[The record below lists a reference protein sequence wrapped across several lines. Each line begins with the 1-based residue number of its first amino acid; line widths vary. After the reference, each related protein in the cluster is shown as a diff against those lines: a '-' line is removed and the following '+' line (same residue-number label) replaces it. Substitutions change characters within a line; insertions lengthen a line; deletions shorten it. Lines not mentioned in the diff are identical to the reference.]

1 MLEIAI
7 CDDEMSVL
15 SQVEELVFKLA
26 DKHDMKIEVDC
37 YRDGSEL
44 ADNVDEGKRYDIIYL
59 DIEMERENGVTVARR
74 IREKDKDALL
84 IYVTSHESFAKEA
97 FEVSA
102 YRFITK
108 PIDGMLF
115 EKYFVSACDEIELL
129 PHFFHFQYNKVPY
142 MVAINEI
149 IYLQSDLRVTY
160 IITKD
165 NSQKC
170 YEKLNDIEDKFNKLG
185 IRFLRPH
192 QSFLVNAKYIEI
204 YTYDSLTLRDGTTIS
219 ISARRRKVFN
229 EQFCKLKGDSIIV

>member
-1 MLEIAI
+1 
-7 CDDEMSVL
+7 
-15 SQVEELVFKLA
+15 
-26 DKHDMKIEVDC
+26 
-37 YRDGSEL
+37 
-44 ADNVDEGKRYDIIYL
+44 
-59 DIEMERENGVTVARR
+59 
-74 IREKDKDALL
+74 
-84 IYVTSHESFAKEA
+84 
-97 FEVSA
+97 
-102 YRFITK
+102 
-108 PIDGMLF
+108 
-115 EKYFVSACDEIELL
+115 
-129 PHFFHFQYNKVPY
+129 

>member
-1 MLEIAI
+1 
-7 CDDEMSVL
+7 
-15 SQVEELVFKLA
+15 
-26 DKHDMKIEVDC
+26 
-37 YRDGSEL
+37 
-44 ADNVDEGKRYDIIYL
+44 
-59 DIEMERENGVTVARR
+59 
-74 IREKDKDALL
+74 
-84 IYVTSHESFAKEA
+84 
-97 FEVSA
+97 
-102 YRFITK
+102 
-108 PIDGMLF
+108 MLF

-129 PHFFHFQYNKVPY
+129 PRFFHFQYNKVPY